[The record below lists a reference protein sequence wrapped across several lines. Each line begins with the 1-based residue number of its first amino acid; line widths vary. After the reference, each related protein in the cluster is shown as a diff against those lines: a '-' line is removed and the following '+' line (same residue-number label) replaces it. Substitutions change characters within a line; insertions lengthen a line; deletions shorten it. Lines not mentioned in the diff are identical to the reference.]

1 MLLDAGF
8 KFIPVIEIVCADEL
22 EPVVT
27 PPNAREVGE
36 GVSVGGGV
44 QVITVLAAGVVAQA
58 EENVV
63 DAVVKVSLG
72 KLRKSVPELAI
83 PIVAEAKVY
92 VDVP

>member
-1 MLLDAGF
+1 LLEAGF

-44 QVITVLAAGVVAQA
+44 QVIIVL
-58 EENVV
+58 E
-63 DAVVKVSLG
+63 
-72 KLRKSVPELAI
+72 
-83 PIVAEAKVY
+83 
-92 VDVP
+92 